1 VLGFVALERPLRL
14 PWVSRKID
22 QKGTGPEEKGK
33 PHTKKTQSPAEKTE
47 GDLRATYTQLRGF
60 GNLRGCCVMLTF

>member
-1 VLGFVALERPLRL
+1 MGFVVLETPLRL
-14 PWVSRKID
+14 PRVSRKID

-47 GDLRATYTQLRGF
+47 GDL
-60 GNLRGCCVMLTF
+60 